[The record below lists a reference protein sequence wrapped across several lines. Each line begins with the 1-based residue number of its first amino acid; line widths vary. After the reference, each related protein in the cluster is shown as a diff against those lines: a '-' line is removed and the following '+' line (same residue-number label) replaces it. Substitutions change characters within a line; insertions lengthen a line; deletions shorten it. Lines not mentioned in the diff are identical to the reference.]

1 MRARGNAVQ
10 LPIEP
15 FIKAMWLVFALYWLW
30 GWRRVK
36 GAQRKE
42 AVLPRIVKYWLPLA
56 IAVALIGPGD
66 WFGSSWLHVRMYPA
80 SVAVAVVGA
89 LLTKLG
95 VAFACWASHVL
106 GRNWS
111 SVVQVKKDHELI
123 QSGPYRWVRHP
134 IYTGLLLAFL
144 GTAMAIGEWRG
155 AVCVVIVAVSF
166 WFKLKLEE
174 RWMRENFGVAYENY
188 MQRTKAL
195 IPGLL

>member
-1 MRARGNAVQ
+1 ME
-10 LPIEP
+10 LPIGP
-15 FIKAMWLVFALYWLW
+15 FIKAMWLIFTLYWLW

-42 AVLPRIVKYWLPLA
+42 PMLPRLLKYWLPLVIA
-56 IAVALIGPGD
+56 ILLIGPGD
-66 WFGSSWLHVRMYPA
+66 WYGGTWLGTRMYA
-80 SVAVAVVGA
+80 GSDAAAVLGA
-89 LLTKLG
+89 LLTMLG
-95 VAFACWASHVL
+95 VAFACWARYVL

-111 SVVQVKKDHELI
+111 SVVQVKEDHELI

-134 IYTGLLLAFL
+134 IYTGLLLAFF

-155 AVCVVIVAVSF
+155 AICVVIVAVSF

-174 RWMRENFGVAYENY
+174 RWMRENFGAAYERY

-195 IPGLL
+195 IPGVL

>member
-1 MRARGNAVQ
+1 ME
-10 LPIEP
+10 LPIGP
-15 FIKAMWLVFALYWLW
+15 FIKAMWLIFTLYWLW

-42 AVLPRIVKYWLPLA
+42 PILPRLLKYWLPLVVA
-56 IAVALIGPGD
+56 ILLIGPGD
-66 WFGSSWLHVRMYPA
+66 WYLGNWLGTRMYPG
-80 SVAVAVVGA
+80 SDAVAVLGA
-89 LLTKLG
+89 LFTMLG
-95 VAFACWASHVL
+95 VGFACCARYVL

-134 IYTGLLLAFL
+134 IYTGLLLAFF

-155 AVCVVIVAVSF
+155 AICVVIVAVSF

-174 RWMRENFGVAYENY
+174 RWMRENFGAVYESY

-195 IPGLL
+195 IPGVL

>member
-1 MRARGNAVQ
+1 ME
-10 LPIEP
+10 LPIGP
-15 FIKAMWLVFALYWLW
+15 FIKTMWLIFTLYWLW

-42 AVLPRIVKYWLPLA
+42 PILPRLLKYWLPLIIA
-56 IAVALIGPGD
+56 IALIGPGD
-66 WFGSSWLHVRMYPA
+66 WYRDTWLGARMYPG
-80 SVAVAVVGA
+80 SDLVAVIGA
-89 LLTKLG
+89 LLTMLG
-95 VAFACWASHVL
+95 VAFACWARFVL

-111 SVVQVKKDHELI
+111 SVVQVKEDHELI

-134 IYTGLLLAFL
+134 IYTGLLLAFF

-155 AVCVVIVAVSF
+155 AICVVIVAVSF

-174 RWMRENFGVAYENY
+174 RWMRENFGAAYESY

-195 IPGLL
+195 IPGVL

>member
-1 MRARGNAVQ
+1 ME
-10 LPIEP
+10 LPIGP
-15 FIKAMWLVFALYWLW
+15 FIKAMWLIFTLYWLW

-42 AVLPRIVKYWLPLA
+42 PILPRLLKYWLPLIIA
-56 IAVALIGPGD
+56 ILLIGPGD
-66 WFGSSWLHVRMYPA
+66 RYRGTWLGTRMYPG
-80 SVAVAVVGA
+80 SDAVAVLGA
-89 LLTKLG
+89 LLTMLG
-95 VAFACWASHVL
+95 VAFACWARYVL

-111 SVVQVKKDHELI
+111 SVVQVKEDHELI

-134 IYTGLLLAFL
+134 IYTGLLLAFF
-144 GTAMAIGEWRG
+144 GTGMAIGEWRG
-155 AVCVVIVAVSF
+155 AICVVIVAVSF

-174 RWMRENFGVAYENY
+174 RWMRDNFGVAYETY

>member
-1 MRARGNAVQ
+1 ME
-10 LPIEP
+10 LPIGP
-15 FIKAMWLVFALYWLW
+15 FIKTMWLIFTLYWLW

-42 AVLPRIVKYWLPLA
+42 PMLPRLLKYWLPLIIA
-56 IAVALIGPGD
+56 ILLIGPGD
-66 WFGSSWLHVRMYPA
+66 WYGGTWLGTRMYPG
-80 SVAVAVVGA
+80 SDAVAVLGA
-89 LLTKLG
+89 LLTMLG
-95 VAFACWASHVL
+95 VAFACWARYVL

-134 IYTGLLLAFL
+134 IYTGLLLAFF

-155 AVCVVIVAVSF
+155 VICVVIVAVSF

-174 RWMRENFGVAYENY
+174 RWMRENFGAAYEGY

-195 IPGLL
+195 IPGVL

>member
-1 MRARGNAVQ
+1 MTERAVE
-10 LPIEP
+10 LPIAAI
-15 FIKAMWLVFALYWLW
+15 IKTSWLVFALYWLW

-36 GAQRKE
+36 SAARRE
-42 AVLPRIVKYWLPLA
+42 DVLPRILKYWLPLA
-56 IAVALIGPGD
+56 IAIALIGPDD
-66 WFGSSWLHVRMYPA
+66 WFDGSWLGRRMYPPG
-80 SVAVAVVGA
+80 VAVAMLGA
-89 LLTKLG
+89 LLTVSG
-95 VAFACWASHVL
+95 VAFACWARYVL

-111 SVVQVKKDHELI
+111 SVVQVKRDHELI

-155 AVCVVIVAVSF
+155 SICVLIVAVSF

-174 RWMRENFGVAYENY
+174 RWMRENFGAAYEHY

>member
-1 MRARGNAVQ
+1 ME
-10 LPIEP
+10 LPIGP
-15 FIKAMWLVFALYWLW
+15 FIKAMWLIFALYWLW

-42 AVLPRIVKYWLPLA
+42 AIVPRLVKYWLPLVIA
-56 IAVALIGPGD
+56 IALIGPGD
-66 WFGSSWLHVRMYPA
+66 WFGSSWLRARMYPA
-80 SVAVAVVGA
+80 SAATAVLGA
-89 LLTKLG
+89 LLTMLG
-95 VAFACWASHVL
+95 VAFACWARYVL

-111 SVVQVKKDHELI
+111 SVVQVKQDHELI

-155 AVCVVIVAVSF
+155 LICVVIVAVSF

-174 RWMRENFGVAYENY
+174 RWMLDNFGVAYESY

>member
-1 MRARGNAVQ
+1 ME
-10 LPIEP
+10 LPIGP
-15 FIKAMWLVFALYWLW
+15 FIKAMWLIFALYWLW

-42 AVLPRIVKYWLPLA
+42 AILPRLVKYWLPLA
-56 IAVALIGPGD
+56 IAILLIGPGD
-66 WFGSSWLHVRMYPA
+66 WFGSSWLHARMYPA
-80 SVAVAVVGA
+80 STAIAVLGA
-89 LLTKLG
+89 LLTMLG
-95 VAFACWASHVL
+95 VAFACWARYVL

-155 AVCVVIVAVSF
+155 LICVVIVAVSF

-174 RWMRENFGVAYENY
+174 RWMRDNFGVAYENY
-188 MQRTKAL
+188 MQRTTAL

>member
-1 MRARGNAVQ
+1 ME
-10 LPIEP
+10 LPIGP
-15 FIKAMWLVFALYWLW
+15 FIKAMWLIFTLYWLW

-42 AVLPRIVKYWLPLA
+42 AILPRLVKYWLPLA
-56 IAVALIGPGD
+56 IAILLIGPGD
-66 WFGSSWLHVRMYPA
+66 WFGSSWLHARMYPT
-80 SVAVAVVGA
+80 SAVIAVLGA
-89 LLTKLG
+89 LLTMLG
-95 VAFACWASHVL
+95 VAFACWARYVL

-111 SVVQVKKDHELI
+111 SVVQVKQDHELI

-155 AVCVVIVAVSF
+155 LICVVIVAVSF

-174 RWMRENFGVAYENY
+174 RWMRDNFGVAYENY

>member
-1 MRARGNAVQ
+1 ME
-10 LPIEP
+10 LPIGP
-15 FIKAMWLVFALYWLW
+15 FIKAMWLIFALYWLW

-42 AVLPRIVKYWLPLA
+42 AILPRLVKYWLPLVIA
-56 IAVALIGPGD
+56 IALIGPGD
-66 WFGSSWLHVRMYPA
+66 WFGSSWLHARMYPA
-80 SVAVAVVGA
+80 SAAIAVLGS
-89 LLTKLG
+89 LLTLFG
-95 VAFACWASHVL
+95 VAFACWARYVL

-111 SVVQVKKDHELI
+111 SVVQVKQDHELI

-155 AVCVVIVAVSF
+155 LICVVIVAVSF

-174 RWMRENFGVAYENY
+174 RWMRENFGAAYESY
-188 MQRTKAL
+188 MLRTKAL
-195 IPGLL
+195 IPGVL